1 MLPGHFS
8 HGRNRVASLPRW
20 EPYNPYVIV
29 KELGQ
34 MVYAI
39 TPRS

>member
-1 MLPGHFS
+1 MCSGHIS
-8 HGRNRVASLPRW
+8 HDRNHVASLPRW